1 MSTEKFNIL
10 FRDYPEEMQ
19 VSKARRPL
27 WIHISEG
34 EAIPIHVRNNVSLL
48 QMKEPNKKYYHDVE
62 GWIRDAETEE
72 KLVRNKRT
80 AGKPKMLRINGQSI
94 WDGSVDRYARNNL
107 KKFLTHYFTPVIIR
121 SNIEK
126 LYTPKDYYFHFEF
139 IFYFPLTLRNFVAQ
153 DIDNHSFCYVK
164 AFLDTLQELNIIE
177 NDNSIFTRGHSSR
190 YVDIPTEEDR
200 RLEVKIHFCKNN
212 ERIS

>member
-1 MSTEKFNIL
+1 MSTEKFNLL

-19 VSKARRPL
+19 LSKSRRA
-27 WIHISEG
+27 IHIHESEG
-34 EAIPIHVRNNVSLL
+34 DGIPANIRKSIGASAV
-48 QMKEPNKKYYHDVE
+48 NKYFFDPD
-62 GWIRDAETEE
+62 GWVISRETSE
-72 KLVRNKRT
+72 KVIRNKRT

-94 WDGSVDRYARNNL
+94 WDGSIDRYARNNL
-107 KKFLTHYFTPVIIR
+107 KVFLTHYFTPIIIR

-126 LYTPKDYYFHFEF
+126 LYTPKDHYFHFEF

-153 DIDNHSFCYVK
+153 DIDNHAFCYVK
-164 AFLDTLQELNIIE
+164 AFLDTMQELKIIE
-177 NDNSIFTRGHSSR
+177 NDNPLFARGYSSR